1 MKLKF
6 IADAY
11 YNGEHV
17 YKKGQ
22 VVEIDNSKGMASRW
36 LRRNLAVE
44 VEQKYV
50 ELEVQAEIK
59 VEEVSPEEV
68 VVEIEEVKVESP
80 KRRKSKKEE

>member
-44 VEQKYV
+44 VEEV
-50 ELEVQAEIK
+50 EVVEEK
-59 VEEVSPEEV
+59 VEIVDIQNEVIEEV
-68 VVEIEEVKVESP
+68 VVEESP
-80 KRRKSKKEE
+80 KKRRSKKNED

>member
-36 LRRNLAVE
+36 LRRNLAIEFEDKKVE
-44 VEQKYV
+44 VV
-50 ELEVQAEIK
+50 EEV